1 MGITVIILFQTYPV
15 HLLNCILQFGLQ
27 ESNLSLTFKV
37 QINKERQEMH
47 SILGPLIGNDKE
59 KHKPKKRGN
68 Y

>member
-1 MGITVIILFQTYPV
+1 MSVADIKLFTTYPV
-15 HLLNCILQFGLQ
+15 NFPYSFLKFGLQ

-37 QINKERQEMH
+37 QINKERREMH
-47 SILGPLIGNDKE
+47 SILGPLIGNNKE

>member
-1 MGITVIILFQTYPV
+1 M
-15 HLLNCILQFGLQ
+15 HLLHCIPQFGLQ

-37 QINKERQEMH
+37 QINKERREMH
-47 SILGPLIGNDKE
+47 SILGPLIGNNKE